1 LDRIEAPVNTYH
13 VYMMASHTKVL
24 YIGVTNN
31 IEARA
36 QQHKTAPLT
45 SFTGRYNVSR
55 LVWYEDY
62 PDIRDAIARE
72 KQLKGWRRSKK
83 VALIQ
88 AGNPNW
94 VDISYRWFQE
104 DKPGG

>member
-1 LDRIEAPVNTYH
+1 
-13 VYMMASHTKVL
+13 MASHTKAL
-24 YIGVTNN
+24 YIGVANN

-36 QQHKTAPLT
+36 QQHTEAPAT
-45 SFTGRYNVSR
+45 TFTGKYNVNR

-83 VALIQ
+83 IGLIE
-88 AGNPNW
+88 AVNPKW
-94 VDISYRWFQE
+94 IDISYRWFQDDGRAE
-104 DKPGG
+104 